1 MIDSDASD
9 GLYDVGKQLDR
20 LYLAMREI
28 DNDIPQYLFHYTNPQ
43 GLVGIV
49 TSKKLWASSADFL
62 NDSSEPSYAFG
73 VLKTCFDEI
82 VSSLRPGSIAAEAL
96 DGYWEQIMHAYET
109 EGPHVYV
116 FCLSDDDDLLSQWRA
131 YGGQCGGYA
140 VGFSGIRLREYF
152 TQSRYQGQYLMKIVY
167 DEEKQMAKA
176 KHVFRNIISII
187 EEVEEKR
194 AAIND
199 KTVTLNATQIGKRL
213 QTAVFS
219 EVVRLRTTFKARAF
233 QEEREWR
240 IVQFLHPA
248 MEKPEVQFRPDSKAL
263 TPYVE
268 LDLGMLP
275 IERVTIGP
283 ILDPSLSRQSLDRL
297 FAKQKYSSV
306 CIKNS
311 DVPYRQ

>member
-1 MIDSDASD
+1 MTGSEARDHIRE
-9 GLYDVGKQLDR
+9 VGTQLDK
-20 LYLAMREI
+20 LYLGMREI
-28 DNDIPQYLFHYTNPQ
+28 DKDIPPHLFHYTNPQ

-49 TSKKLWASSADFL
+49 TSKRLWASSADFL

-73 VLKTCFDEI
+73 VLKACFDEVI
-82 VSSLRPGSIAAEAL
+82 SSLPPGSIAAGAL
-96 DGYWEQIMHAYET
+96 GGYWKQFTDAYEI

-116 FCLSDDDDLLSQWRA
+116 FCLSEDDDLLSQWRG

-140 VGFSGIRLREYF
+140 VGFSGTRLREYF
-152 TQSRYQGQYLMKIVY
+152 TQGRYEGQYLMKILY
-167 DEEKQMAKA
+167 DEEKQKAEAKR
-176 KHVFRNIISII
+176 VFRSIISII
-187 EEVEEKR
+187 DRVEEKCG
-194 AAIND
+194 AIDD
-199 KTVTLNATQIGKRL
+199 KTVTLFANEVGKRL

-219 EVVRLRTTFKARAF
+219 EAVRLRTMFKAKAF

-248 MEKPEVQFRPDSKAL
+248 MEKPEVQFRPGPKAL

-268 LDLGMLP
+268 LDLGIPP

-283 ILDPSLSRQSLDRL
+283 RLDPNLSRQSLDRL
-297 FAKQKYSSV
+297 FAKQKYPSV
-306 CIKNS
+306 RIKSS